1 MDARA
6 QIRSVAVATAVAP
19 RLVSCFLL
27 SFLLFHAAARAEAFT
42 GMRPG
47 EQFTY
52 KVGFAV
58 FSRAGEITIRAQAGR
73 SAEGRELIRV
83 TTEIASRGIVR
94 GFYAFD
100 NQASATIDAA
110 SGRLLHVQEKG
121 ADPKRPT
128 DSETTFDYAARVARH
143 VDRSRPERSA
153 EIPIP
158 DGDPI
163 DLISALVQTRDWDIK
178 PGEKRNVLVHFGRD
192 LYPLSIHAEGYEEV
206 RTPIG
211 KFRTLVLVPRM
222 DQNPK
227 GLFKRGG
234 EIKVWIAQDGSRLPV
249 KMQLVLRYGTASL
262 LMTDYTAAAATA
274 KESRSNAEPDA

>member
-1 MDARA
+1 MDAA
-6 QIRSVAVATAVAP
+6 AHLPTVAVAPTVIR
-19 RLVSCFLL
+19 RLLPLWFVLL
-27 SFLLFHAAARAEAFT
+27 LALHATARAEAFT

-58 FSRAGEITIRAQAGR
+58 FPRAGELTITAAAAKDAQ
-73 SAEGRELIRV
+73 GREVVQIS
-83 TTEIASRGIVR
+83 TDIASRGIVR
-94 GFYAFD
+94 GFYAFE
-100 NQASATIDAA
+100 NKASATIDPA
-110 SGRLLHVQEKG
+110 SGRLLHVKESG
-121 ADPKRPT
+121 EDPKRAT
-128 DSETTFDYAARVARH
+128 DSETIFDYTARVARH
-143 VDRSRPERSA
+143 IDRSRPERST

-158 DGDPI
+158 EGDPI

-178 PGEKRNVLVHFGRD
+178 PGEKRDVLVHFGRD

-222 DQNPK
+222 TSNPK

-262 LMTDYTAAAATA
+262 LMTNYTAAA
-274 KESRSNAEPDA
+274 K